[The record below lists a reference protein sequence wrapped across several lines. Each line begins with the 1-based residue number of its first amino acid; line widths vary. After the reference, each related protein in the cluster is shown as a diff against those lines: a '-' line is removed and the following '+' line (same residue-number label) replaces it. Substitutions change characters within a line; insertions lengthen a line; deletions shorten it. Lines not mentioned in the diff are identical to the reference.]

1 MNILVTG
8 SNGYIGSS
16 IKKFFNPT
24 YNITYINRAVLD
36 LQNSVATNNFFI
48 DKSFDVVI
56 HTAVSGGNRLAKE
69 DGNTLDSNLL
79 MYYNLLNN
87 SQHFNKFIHFGSG
100 AEFFKPPTMYGL
112 SKQVI
117 FNSILEKDNFYN
129 IRIYGVFNEDELDRR
144 FIKTCI
150 VNNKTK
156 RNITITK
163 DKLMDFIYM
172 EDLLNLIKYYIAN
185 DDMPKSIDC
194 TYKKTYKL
202 TEIAKFINNLDNK
215 VDITISK
222 PGLDEYCGKYNPFL
236 EKINYIGLKEGIIKT
251 YNKIVAL

>member
-36 LQNSVATNNFFI
+36 LQDSVATNNFFI

-194 TYKKTYKL
+194 TYKKTYKPA
-202 TEIAKFINNLDNK
+202 TPNRVIRRETAECTKFDE
-215 VDITISK
+215 VITINA
-222 PGLDEYCGKYNPFL
+222 DEQISI
-236 EKINYIGLKEGIIKT
+236 KIPKNNKIPKSGIGIIL
-251 YNKIVAL
+251 ILL